1 MPLKKYLGQIVFN
14 CAAAAVGALVFTS
27 MGVLDNAAAAVF
39 AIVAFMTAMCAGNY
53 FFVKLAGEGKKA
65 FQPDYIITEQTFDSL
80 NEPDDYIKVL
90 KDLRNYSPCRQEAVR
105 LIQQWELF
113 KKKSATL
120 NAISYQGGVYEVV
133 NQDVESVMLNNMVL
147 FMKRAA
153 IMQSSA
159 GNELTE
165 HRKYVRSLV
174 ASNDKILSDYTN
186 LLIEASQLTGTDS
199 GKAEIRSLNLLIESI
214 RDYRKDLESGEMQ

>member
-1 MPLKKYLGQIVFN
+1 MKKYLGQIVFN
-14 CAAAAVGALVFTS
+14 C
-27 MGVLDNAAAAVF
+27 
-39 AIVAFMTAMCAGNY
+39 IVAAIGTLLFTTTGILENAVAGGAGIVALMSLLCGGNY
-53 FFVKLAGEGKKA
+53 LFVRYAGEGKQA

-80 NEPDDYIKVL
+80 NEPEDYIEVL
-90 KDLRNYSPCRQEAVR
+90 KDLRNYSPCRQEAIKM
-105 LIQQWELF
+105 IQKWELY

-159 GNELTE
+159 NNELSA
-165 HRKYVRSLV
+165 HRTYVRSLV
-174 ASNDKILSDYTN
+174 ASNEKILGDYTN
-186 LLIEASQLTGTDS
+186 LLIEASQLTGADS
-199 GKAEIRSLNLLIESI
+199 GKAEIKSLNLLIESI
-214 RDYRKDLESGEMQ
+214 RDYRKDLESGDMQ